1 MKIWDSLF
9 GDKSNKIKSD
19 SVVFWHSSPGSDSY
33 QMIQHGMI
41 VQTGENSLGRWTK
54 FGDGTQ
60 ICHCSKVV
68 MPAPNIQIGNIWRT
82 PSKIIEYPMK
92 FATTT
97 TPSVSMSVDSDTGFS
112 WAGLGDKAA
121 GNDSVGVAVFA
132 PVKSE
137 NTSRVSVI
145 AIGRW
150 K

>member
-33 QMIQHGMI
+33 QKIQHGMI
-41 VQTGENSLGRWTK
+41 IQTGENEKGRWTK

-60 ICHCSKVV
+60 ICYCSKTV
-68 MPAPNIQIGNIWRT
+68 MPAPNTQVGNMWRSS
-82 PSKIIEYPMK
+82 SKIIEYPMK
-92 FATTT
+92 FGTLS
-97 TPSVSMSVDSDTGFS
+97 TPAISIAVDSDTGFT

-121 GNDSVGVAVFA
+121 GNEGVGICIFA

-137 NTSRVSVI
+137 NTSKVSLI